1 MVGTADNKRRHLTSA
16 RSLKAVIDFAVGSHM
31 RAVALLLLV
40 ALLSFLPGFFS
51 IPPIDRDEARF
62 AQATKQM
69 VESGDYIDI
78 RFQDEVRYK
87 KPVGIYWLQGAVV
100 RAAEA
105 LGVPQARSTIWLY
118 RIPSLLGAIGAVLL
132 TYWTALA
139 LVSRRGAFLAGLM
152 MATAV
157 LLNVEA

>member
-1 MVGTADNKRRHLTSA
+1 MVVTADNERRHLTSA

-51 IPPIDRDEARF
+51 IPPLDRDEARF

-87 KPVGIYWLQGAVV
+87 KPVGI
-100 RAAEA
+100 
-105 LGVPQARSTIWLY
+105 
-118 RIPSLLGAIGAVLL
+118 
-132 TYWTALA
+132 
-139 LVSRRGAFLAGLM
+139 
-152 MATAV
+152 
-157 LLNVEA
+157 

>member
-1 MVGTADNKRRHLTSA
+1 MVATVDHEGRRTVSE
-16 RSLKAVIDFAVGSHM
+16 RSLKAIMDFAVGSHP

-78 RFQDEVRYK
+78 RFQDEV
-87 KPVGIYWLQGAVV
+87 
-100 RAAEA
+100 
-105 LGVPQARSTIWLY
+105 
-118 RIPSLLGAIGAVLL
+118 
-132 TYWTALA
+132 
-139 LVSRRGAFLAGLM
+139 
-152 MATAV
+152 
-157 LLNVEA
+157 